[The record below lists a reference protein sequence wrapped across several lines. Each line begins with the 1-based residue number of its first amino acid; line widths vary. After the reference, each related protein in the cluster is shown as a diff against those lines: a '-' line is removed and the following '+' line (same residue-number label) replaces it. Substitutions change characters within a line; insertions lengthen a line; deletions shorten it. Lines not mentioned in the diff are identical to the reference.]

1 MKTRIT
7 TLLGALMM
15 LSIVAFAQDGF
26 VPSEKLQKELSNQF
40 AQATDVK
47 WEKVADFNKASF
59 MQDGQYFAAYFN
71 TSNRLEYISRSI
83 GTNML
88 PLILQKDLKSKVSQS
103 SWIADC
109 FEITVENGTEYF
121 VVVESEDQKTFYQ
134 ADGSSWSVYKKI
146 DK

>member
-1 MKTRIT
+1 
-7 TLLGALMM
+7 
-15 LSIVAFAQDGF
+15 
-26 VPSEKLQKELSNQF
+26 
-40 AQATDVK
+40 
-47 WEKVADFNKASF
+47 

-134 ADGSSWSVYKKI
+134 ADGSSWSVYKKT